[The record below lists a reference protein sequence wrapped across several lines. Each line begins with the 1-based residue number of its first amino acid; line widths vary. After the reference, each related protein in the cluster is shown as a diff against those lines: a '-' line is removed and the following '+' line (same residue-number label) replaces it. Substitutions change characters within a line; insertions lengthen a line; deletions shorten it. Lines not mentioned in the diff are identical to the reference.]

1 MTILIMMIVVALLV
15 NVSVGFFEMRAS
27 NRHMTPEWKF
37 DDSVSL
43 GDEDSANELIKQYG
57 CNDLIDINFR
67 DVYDWD
73 MNNGLGGGWVSDR
86 EMGLLHRYGVARE
99 YEMVGSQTISIK
111 WERGERVNA
120 GAEIIP
126 PSFKDP
132 RRRS

>member
-1 MTILIMMIVVALLV
+1 MDREIGSLQ
-15 NVSVGFFEMRAS
+15 
-27 NRHMTPEWKF
+27 
-37 DDSVSL
+37 L
-43 GDEDSANELIKQYG
+43 GDIILGLLLMLSLVVINMDWTF
-57 CNDLIDINFR
+57 NFR

-120 GAEIIP
+120 GAEILP

-132 RRRS
+132 RRSSK